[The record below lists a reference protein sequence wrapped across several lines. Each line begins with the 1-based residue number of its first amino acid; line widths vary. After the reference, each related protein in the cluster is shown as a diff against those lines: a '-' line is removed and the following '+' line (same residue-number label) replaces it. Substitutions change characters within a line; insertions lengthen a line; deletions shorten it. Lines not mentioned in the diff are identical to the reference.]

1 MTGLGTTFT
10 NHTLEPARNFGT
22 LSCPPF
28 VSCVSTA
35 KPGAAMPDMKAQT
48 IILHE
53 GDKTA
58 LQYLGAAVVLQWS
71 NIPEDVRKALLQQS
85 ESVGGLPIVP
95 DLHEQIQALLR
106 RVRTST
112 GT

>member
-1 MTGLGTTFT
+1 MASIAQR
-10 NHTLEPARNFGT
+10 EQAI
-22 LSCPPF
+22 
-28 VSCVSTA
+28 A
-35 KPGAAMPDMKAQT
+35 DMKAQT

-71 NIPEDVRKALLQQS
+71 NLPEDVRKSLLQQADA
-85 ESVGGLPIVP
+85 VGGLPLAT

-106 RVRTST
+106 RVRSID
-112 GT
+112 GTPA

>member
-1 MTGLGTTFT
+1 MSTTT
-10 NHTLEPARNFGT
+10 QEQP
-22 LSCPPF
+22 
-28 VSCVSTA
+28 V
-35 KPGAAMPDMKAQT
+35 PDMKAQT

-71 NIPEDVRKALLQQS
+71 NIPEDVRKSLLQQS
-85 ESVGGLPIVP
+85 DSVGGLPIVP

-106 RVRTST
+106 RLRPVD
-112 GT
+112 GA